1 MSKTRTNKKYTR
13 HTRSQQ
19 GGIKVL
25 LPNYYQPVMEREIKN
40 IQGLRTILLNTR
52 NIQVVSTGSL
62 NSFVIRLHLD
72 PSTVLFRS
80 DTLDTKK
87 KFLSKQHK
95 SLSSLQLDN
104 EEDGLP
110 VHEVIIKICIIGLPA
125 QKITLDCFNG
135 ADKAWI
141 SVDELV
147 NEYNTQRYLYSSM
160 MSISGNPFCP
170 DAFGIVTIDP
180 PPITNPRTPI
190 NIFREVPAIHSIL
203 QSDHVLNNINEY
215 LNRYSSMGLRFGVII
230 MESIPSSYNPIY
242 NFSLRAQPSY
252 NKQTYKNLCE
262 GIAAINILS
271 IYRGKMFHLDAH
283 PGNWLCNPKLP
294 LLQQIKEIDFGR
306 VYRINNHANLQRFIH
321 DIKQNIERYIKNNI
335 RFNDDDKKDFANRF
349 YLLFGVKDEQLA
361 QYFSEQNLDTKIANA
376 KNLFGIEITNTI
388 DLFRTNEYFSKPYI
402 SMGYEERK
410 MNIKMIHRLIL
421 LSALVDSFHNCANY
435 GTTEAQISHIYNII
449 LNITVSNPENIIN
462 YPITI
467 DLDEYNLIR
476 PDKAIVLNA
485 TYQRVYDII
494 YSYSGENQ
502 FPHIRNYER
511 FREIYRTRAQKAWI
525 KIKYIGGGIAMC
537 SMAAARGFSKCSR
550 VVGNAVS
557 YIPGASLVSGLASKV
572 YDKAVDLKYTVKVK
586 SSNALRKLM
595 SKVSSAYPYEPIP
608 PKPVTRAESP
618 RAASPRAVRQSIAPL
633 VYGGHASRYKKR
645 PKIHH
650 HRHTK
655 KMRHS

>member
-40 IQGLRTILLNTR
+40 VQGLQTILLNTR

-72 PSTVLFRS
+72 PSPSNILFRS

-87 KFLSKQHK
+87 KFLSQQHK

-104 EEDGLP
+104 DEDGLP
-110 VHEVIIKICIIGLPA
+110 IHEIIIKICIVGLPT
-125 QKITLDCFNG
+125 QKFTLDCFNG
-135 ADKAWI
+135 ADKVWI
-141 SVDELV
+141 SFDELV
-147 NEYNTQRYLYSSM
+147 NEYSTQRYLYSSM

-170 DAFGIVTIDP
+170 DAFGLIMLDP
-180 PPITNPRTPI
+180 LPVTNPRTPI
-190 NIFREVPAIHSIL
+190 NIFRVVPNIQSIL
-203 QSDHVLNNINEY
+203 QSDPELNQVNEY
-215 LNRYSSMGLRFGVII
+215 LNRYSSMGLRIGVII
-230 MESIPSSYNPIY
+230 MESIPSSYKPIY
-242 NFSLRAQPSY
+242 SFSLRAQPGY
-252 NKQTYKNLCE
+252 NKETYKKLCE

-283 PGNWLCNPKLP
+283 PGNWLCNPKLS

-306 VYRINNHANLQRFIH
+306 VYRIDNPTNRQRFIN
-321 DIKQNIERYIKNNI
+321 DMKQNIERYVKNNLPY
-335 RFNDDDKKDFANRF
+335 DEAGKKDFTNRF
-349 YLLFGVKDEQLA
+349 YLLFGLNAEQLNR
-361 QYFSEQNLDTKIANA
+361 YFSEQNLDTKITNA
-376 KNLFGIEITNTI
+376 KNLFELEINNTI

-402 SMGYEERK
+402 SMDYEERK

-421 LSALVDSFHNCANY
+421 LSALVDSFYNCAIY
-435 GTTEAQISHIYNII
+435 DAREAQISHIYNII

-476 PDKAIVLNA
+476 PDKAVVLNA
-485 TYQRVYDII
+485 TYRRVYDTI
-494 YSYSGENQ
+494 YNYSKENE

-525 KIKYIGGGIAMC
+525 KIRHIGAGIAIC
-537 SMAAARGFSKCSR
+537 SMAAARGVSKCSR
-550 VVGNAVS
+550 VVGNALSYVPGVS
-557 YIPGASLVSGLASKV
+557 LASRLASSA
-572 YDKAVDLKYTVKVK
+572 YDKAGDLKHALKVK

-608 PKPVTRAESP
+608 PTPPTPVTRAESP
-618 RAASPRAVRQSIAPL
+618 RASSRQVIVPL
-633 VYGGHASRYKKR
+633 VYGGRDSTYKRRSKY
-645 PKIHH
+645 H
-650 HRHTK
+650 HRRTK
-655 KMRHS
+655 KY